1 MENKIKYHG
10 ILYGGKVREFIY
22 EMTYELPT
30 GEEVRFF
37 RSEDKKY
44 LVKESEII
52 KFLKEQRKGR
62 IKWYVKI
69 VEDE

>member
-62 IKWYVKI
+62 MK
-69 VEDE
+69 